1 MTSEFIFWCIA
12 GLMLAAAAFFIAAA
26 FLRTRLFSGQE
37 ETSEKANRKL
47 LNEELEVLE
56 KEKAA
61 GLISQSI
68 YEESVDDVRRRAL
81 EELSEKAPVQTQEKH
96 KTAVMLCVCLFVV
109 AGALAVYLKI
119 GAPGMIPFVES
130 QRTHGLMRAD
140 GTLAAAAPQYDAE
153 LMTAYLKRN
162 PNDER
167 AWVLLAR
174 LYVKQ
179 RDWSAAIESYRAALD
194 LNQKVVHDPE
204 VWIEYAASIMSL
216 PEPDAYEK
224 GLPAA
229 AKALSLDETNANA
242 HELYAIACLETARWK
257 EALEHLEYLLSRLH
271 MDTPQYQ
278 KLARTAAFAAQMLRA
293 HEPDLEGNEKHP
305 AQSN

>member
-1 MTSEFIFWCIA
+1 MTSEIIFWCIA
-12 GLMLAAAAFFIAAA
+12 GLMLAAAVFFIAAA
-26 FLRTRLFSGQE
+26 FARTRFFCGEQ
-37 ETSEKANRKL
+37 TSEQANRRL
-47 LNEELEVLE
+47 LNEELEVLK
-56 KEKAA
+56 KERAA
-61 GLISQSI
+61 GLISDSI

-81 EELSEKAPVQTQEKH
+81 EELPEVRQVQAQDRH
-96 KTAVMLCVCLFVV
+96 KIAVMVCVCLFVA
-109 AGALAVYLKI
+109 AGALALYLQI
-119 GAPGMIPFVES
+119 GAPGMIAFVES

-140 GTLAAAAPQYDAE
+140 GTLAAAAPQYDAK
-153 LMTAYLKRN
+153 LMEAYLKRN

-174 LYVKQ
+174 LYVKE
-179 RDWSAAIESYRAALD
+179 RSWSAAIASYRSALD
-194 LNQKVVHDPE
+194 LNGKVVHDPE

-293 HEPDLEGNEKHP
+293 HEP
-305 AQSN
+305 AQNDADKSDSQ